1 MSIEPKRR
9 LGRGLDALLGAY
21 PAEPELR
28 VAAEGGRRTLPIE
41 FIDRNPRNPR
51 RDFREEDLE
60 ELAASLKA
68 HGIVQPIVVRPVKGS
83 TDRYEIIAGERRW
96 RAAQRAGLH
105 DVPVTILDVSDREAL
120 ELAIVENVQRADL
133 NAIEEARGYQALI
146 EEFQYSQGD
155 LGETIGK
162 SRVHVTNTLRLLKL
176 PPAVLALLEDGTLSA
191 GHGRA
196 LLAAPDPETLAKI
209 VVQKNLSVRE
219 TERLAPAAGC
229 SSASEGRAEGA
240 AEERRRR
247 GAREGADRRPRHEGR
262 AQRRGRGQGT
272 RHDLLP
278 QPRAARSRL
287 QEDEAVVHPHPSF
300 GGAERH
306 LLPAKGA

>member
-1 MSIEPKRR
+1 LALEPKRR

-28 VAAEGGRRTLPIE
+28 VAADGGRRTLPIE
-41 FIDRNPRNPR
+41 FIDRNPKNPR

-60 ELAASLKA
+60 ELAASLRT
-68 HGIVQPIVVRPVKGS
+68 HGIVQPIVVRPAAGAEN
-83 TDRYEIIAGERRW
+83 RYEIIAGERRW
-96 RAAQRAGLH
+96 RAAQRAGMH

-133 NAIEEARGYQALI
+133 NPIEEARGYQALI

-176 PPAVLALLEDGTLSA
+176 PPAVLALLENGTLSA

-196 LLAAPDPETLAKI
+196 LLGAPDPETLAKV

-219 TERLAPAAGC
+219 TERLAQAPDATPRQKPERKTA
-229 SSASEGRAEGA
+229 SKSADVVALERELTDALGMKVELRDEGEGRGLVTIYYRSLEQLDHL
-240 AEERRRR
+240 
-247 GAREGADRRPRHEGR
+247 ARKIR
-262 AQRRGRGQGT
+262 
-272 RHDLLP
+272 
-278 QPRAARSRL
+278 
-287 QEDEAVVHPHPSF
+287 
-300 GGAERH
+300 
-306 LLPAKGA
+306 K

>member
-1 MSIEPKRR
+1 LSLEPKRR

-28 VAAEGGRRTLPIE
+28 VAADGGRRTLPIE

-51 RDFREEDLE
+51 RDFRESDLE
-60 ELAASLKA
+60 ELAASLRT
-68 HGIVQPIVVRPVKGS
+68 HGIVQPIVVRPVAGS
-83 TDRYEIIAGERRW
+83 NERFEIIAGERRW

-133 NAIEEARGYQALI
+133 NAVEEARGYQALI
-146 EEFQYSQGD
+146 EEFEYSQGA

-196 LLAAPDPETLAKI
+196 LLSAPDPEALAKI

-219 TERLAPAAGC
+219 TERLAQQPEAMPRPKPERKPVVK
-229 SSASEGRAEGA
+229 SADVVALEKELTDTLGMKVELSDEGEGRGVVTILYRSLEQLDHLCRKM
-240 AEERRRR
+240 RR
-247 GAREGADRRPRHEGR
+247 
-262 AQRRGRGQGT
+262 
-272 RHDLLP
+272 
-278 QPRAARSRL
+278 
-287 QEDEAVVHPHPSF
+287 
-300 GGAERH
+300 
-306 LLPAKGA
+306 

>member
-1 MSIEPKRR
+1 

-28 VAAEGGRRTLPIE
+28 VAADGGRRTLPIE

-60 ELAASLKA
+60 ELVGSLKA
-68 HGIVQPIVVRPVKGS
+68 HGIVQPIVVRPVAGS
-83 TDRYEIIAGERRW
+83 SERFEIIAGERRW

-133 NAIEEARGYQALI
+133 NPIEEARGYQALI

-176 PPAVLALLEDGTLSA
+176 PGPVLALLENGTLSA

-196 LLAAPDPETLAKI
+196 LLGAPDPETLAKV

-219 TERLAPAAGC
+219 TERLVQQPEAMPRPKVERKVVTK
-229 SSASEGRAEGA
+229 SADVVALEKELSDSLGMKVELRDEGEGRGIV
-240 AEERRRR
+240 
-247 GAREGADRRPRHEGR
+247 
-262 AQRRGRGQGT
+262 T
-272 RHDLLP
+272 IYY
-278 QPRAARSRL
+278 RSLEQLDHVCRKIK
-287 QEDEAVVHPHPSF
+287 
-300 GGAERH
+300 R
-306 LLPAKGA
+306 